1 MNVDMEAAQ
10 ILGAASSIIN
20 TNQPQFS
27 GITTLDPAV
36 FATYFVKLCGVHAL
50 RFASFLNCNSVS
62 TSESLFSGVND
73 FKGIL
78 ASEDFRRIQNFRHI
92 QTIDKLND
100 FTQWIYSLEIERITS
115 LSFDIDNL
123 IRTILTPLP
132 PDWWKQKIQSE
143 WLLPCLIKSHSRI
156 HPDDW
161 DATVDNTNIGEGQH
175 HRINKV
181 TGIGLSAVDGMES

>member
-115 LSFDIDNL
+115 LSFDIDTNKTDSAAPRL
-123 IRTILTPLP
+123 VETKNSKRVASPMPHKIPLP
-132 PDWWKQKIQSE
+132 YSP
-143 WLLPCLIKSHSRI
+143 
-156 HPDDW
+156 
-161 DATVDNTNIGEGQH
+161 G
-175 HRINKV
+175 
-181 TGIGLSAVDGMES
+181 